1 MVLANASRRT
11 RIFALRCC
19 RGSTY
24 PPDYSLPNPD
34 PSKRGKA
41 GDPKGEWASCLKIPP
56 RYFPFPLPTPYSP
69 STLNYWEGKCLI
81 HIGREG
87 TANFSKDSVKREV
100 TGQKVDIEF
109 DTWSEKNRP

>member
-1 MVLANASRRT
+1 MGQLFEDTAPLLSVS
-11 RIFALRCC
+11 
-19 RGSTY
+19 
-24 PPDYSLPNPD
+24 
-34 PSKRGKA
+34 
-41 GDPKGEWASCLKIPP
+41 
-56 RYFPFPLPTPYSP
+56 LPTPYSP

-109 DTWSEKNRP
+109 DTWSEKNRPDAERRKLANGNSRSV